1 MIVEKKG
8 LKLLGMNN
16 KESILME
23 LKRLELK
30 SMTETEMGAFRCA
43 RRSGHL
49 YFNNVGIVSELH
61 IHERRDCT

>member
-16 KESILME
+16 KESVLME
-23 LKRLELK
+23 LKTR
-30 SMTETEMGAFRCA
+30 TEIETATEMGAFGCG

>member
-23 LKRLELK
+23 LKTRTEIDDGIGNGSFWFAGGDRDTCISTTLE
-30 SMTETEMGAFRCA
+30 
-43 RRSGHL
+43 
-49 YFNNVGIVSELH
+49 
-61 IHERRDCT
+61 